1 MSLKILISGFGS
13 IGLKHAKIVKE
24 IFPSCSLAVFSKR
37 NIKSYKKIYDVKD
50 IINFNPDYI
59 IISSYTSEHF
69 KQLKFF
75 NKLLSNKKILVEK
88 PLYENL
94 YNKNIIVKNKI
105 YVGYNLRFHPLIKLI
120 KKLTHNKILWNY
132 QVFCGSYLPSWRKT
146 NYTISSS
153 SKKKYG
159 GGVLLDLSHEID
171 YSRLIIGDFNI
182 SNLIFKKISNLKIE
196 TEDLLL
202 ASGTYKKTH
211 IHISLNYFSRF
222 NLRQII
228 IDGKGISICA
238 DLNSNKAII
247 FINGKKYNYKSKKTI
262 ERTYY
267 DMHKSILNDRNS
279 SACSYKDAL
288 KTQKIIENFL

>member
-211 IHISLNYFSRF
+211 IHISY
-222 NLRQII
+222 
-228 IDGKGISICA
+228 
-238 DLNSNKAII
+238 
-247 FINGKKYNYKSKKTI
+247 
-262 ERTYY
+262 
-267 DMHKSILNDRNS
+267 MNDIQSLTTNP
-279 SACSYKDAL
+279 
-288 KTQKIIENFL
+288 KIINFL

>member
-1 MSLKILISGFGS
+1 MSLKILISGLGS

-24 IFPSCSLAVFSKR
+24 IFPSCDLVFYSKR
-37 NIKSYKKIYDVKD
+37 KINNYKKIYDVKD

-59 IISSYTSEHF
+59 IISSYTSEHI

-75 NKLLSNKKILVEK
+75 NKLFSNKKIFVEK

-94 YNKNIIVKNKI
+94 YNKNIILKNRI

-120 KKLTHNKILWNY
+120 RKLTYNKILWNY
-132 QVFCGSYLPSWRKT
+132 QVFCGSYLPNWRNT
-146 NYTISSS
+146 NYSISSS

-171 YSRLIIGDFNI
+171 YSRLIIGNFQILNSI
-182 SNLIFKKISNLKIE
+182 SKKISKLKIE
-196 TEDLLL
+196 TNDLLL
-202 ASGTYKKTH
+202 INGKYKKTY

-228 IDGKGISICA
+228 IDGKDISICA
-238 DLNSNKAII
+238 DLNLNKAEIYI
-247 FINGKKYNYKSKKTI
+247 KGRKYNYQSKTKM
-262 ERTYY
+262 EDTYY
-267 DMHKSILNDRNS
+267 DMHKSILNNTKS
-279 SACSYKDAL
+279 IACSLKDAL
-288 KTQKIIENFL
+288 KTQKIIEKLL